1 MVSAGQHAALA
12 SLTPPRL
19 KDAAPS
25 DELPLTVILH
35 GLLGSSNNWRSA
47 MARYSQFQKLSKENR
62 ENRYNPNLSAQER
75 PSLESLLR

>member
-19 KDAAPS
+19 KAAAPS
-25 DELPLTVILH
+25 DELPLTIILH

-47 MARYSQFQKLSKENR
+47 MAR
-62 ENRYNPNLSAQER
+62 
-75 PSLESLLR
+75 